1 MSGAPNELRLAWRS
15 PGPVSSAFMASH
27 ARVQALNGPVGS
39 GKTTTA
45 LMKAIRLGERQAPST
60 RLRIEMR
67 RGVWAPVR
75 QFKLCVVRDTYR
87 QLWRST
93 LQSWFKRVPRE
104 VGEFVG
110 AENAPARH
118 RVTFALADGSVVDF
132 VAEFVA
138 IGDNSAEEVLRGY
151 EPTAFYLNELDLLS
165 RDVLTFARGRAGRY
179 PDMEDGGPTWW
190 GVLADCNAP
199 ELSSWLYQDVFTQ
212 APEALAANGI
222 ELFRQ
227 PSGLAPNAEN
237 LANLPPG
244 YYADQVSGAQAWYV
258 ERMVKNRPGYSRA
271 GKPVYPEFQDHM
283 PVAHG
288 PLPLLVGVPLGIGLD
303 AGLNPAAA
311 FGQRAP
317 NGQWRIQDELVG
329 ETGTGPMRFGDMLA
343 QRLRERFP
351 EVRSIYAYA
360 DPSAAY
366 GADARG
372 GERSWIEIVAAKTG
386 LVIRPAPTNRLIPRL
401 EAVRRPLTRLID
413 GEPGML
419 LSDRCPILRE
429 GFNSGYRFRKMN
441 VQEERYDEEPDKN
454 GFSHPHD
461 ALQYLVSGGGEDAE
475 VRDRRETGRSV
486 LRTAAHQHDW
496 DPLEGVPA

>member
-1 MSGAPNELRLAWRS
+1 MSGAANTLRLEWAP
-15 PGPVSSAFMASH
+15 PGRVSAAFMASS
-27 ARVQALNGPVGS
+27 ARLQVLNGPIGS
-39 GKTTTA
+39 GKTTTN
-45 LMKAIRLGERQAPST
+45 LMKAIRLGTRQKPSM
-60 RLRIEMR
+60 RQKIELR

-93 LQSWFKRVPRE
+93 LPSWFKRVPRE

-118 RVTFALADGSVVDF
+118 RVTFELPDGSVVDF
-132 VAEFVA
+132 LAEFVA

-179 PDMEDGGPTWW
+179 PDMEDGGPTWH

-199 ELSSWLYQDVFTQ
+199 ELSSWLFKDIFTP
-212 APEALAANGI
+212 APADLAAARI

-227 PSGLAPNAEN
+227 PSGLAPDAEN

-244 YYADQVSGAQAWYV
+244 YYEEQVSGAAEWYV

-271 GKPVYPEFQDHM
+271 GKPVYPEFQDRLHVAGADL
-283 PVAHG
+283 PV
-288 PLPLLVGVPLGIGLD
+288 LVGVALTIGLD
-303 AGLNPAAA
+303 AGLNPAAVL
-311 FGQRAP
+311 GQHSP
-317 NGQWRIQDELVG
+317 NGQWRVLDELVG
-329 ETGTGPMRFGDMLA
+329 ETGMGPMRFGDMLA

-351 EVRSIYAYA
+351 GVRTIHAWA

-366 GADARG
+366 GADTRG
-372 GERSWIEIVAAKTG
+372 GEQSWIEIVRAKTG
-386 LVIRPAPTNRLIPRL
+386 IPIRPAPTNRLIPRL
-401 EAVRRPLTRLID
+401 EAVRKPLSRLID
-413 GEPGML
+413 GQPGFLM
-419 LSDRCPILRE
+419 SPRCVILRE

-441 VQEERYDEEPDKN
+441 VQEERYDDEPEKN
-454 GFSHPHD
+454 RFSHPHD
-461 ALQYLVSGGGEDAE
+461 SLQYLCSGGGEDAE
-475 VRDRRETGRSV
+475 IRERTDRGRQA
-486 LRTAAHQHDW
+486 LRTPHEHEW
-496 DPLEGVPA
+496 DPFAGAAA